1 MQSRWESSITFLWW
15 FFFTK
20 SFQFIQFM
28 QQGWD
33 LHVLV
38 LIFYFDST
46 RWSDFPPGGQ
56 ISDHLHCYQ
65 PSGRISYHQ
74 MWWEI
79 QPLGWKQSTV
89 HYIVMAKLFRRS
101 CIKIFLSGSRNCHF
115 YFLFFLLQLLPEI
128 KKQLSLVWKTE
139 VSKPISTFF
148 ILVSEYPVWHWAV
161 MDQYI
166 HPANTHLPKKKLLKR
181 HIGERPHK
189 CNQCEYTSSQAS
201 NMKKHLK
208 REAPQI

>member
-1 MQSRWESSITFLWW
+1 
-15 FFFTK
+15 
-20 SFQFIQFM
+20 
-28 QQGWD
+28 
-33 LHVLV
+33 
-38 LIFYFDST
+38 
-46 RWSDFPPGGQ
+46 
-56 ISDHLHCYQ
+56 
-65 PSGRISYHQ
+65 

-128 KKQLSLVWKTE
+128 KKQLSSSFIFGTEDRILKAYFYIFHLV
-139 VSKPISTFF
+139 
-148 ILVSEYPVWHWAV
+148 
-161 MDQYI
+161 DQYI

-201 NMKKHLK
+201 NMKKHLRTHCAEK
-208 REAPQI
+208 PHNVTMNSLRQFTLWIT